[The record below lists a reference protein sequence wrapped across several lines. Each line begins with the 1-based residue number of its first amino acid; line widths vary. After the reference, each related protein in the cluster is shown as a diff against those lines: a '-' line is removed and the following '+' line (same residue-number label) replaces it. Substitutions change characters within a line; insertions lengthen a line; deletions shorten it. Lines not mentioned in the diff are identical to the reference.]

1 MAVPDFTRLNQK
13 SVGAAVGVTARTI
26 QNWCDQG
33 CPRNEDGTY
42 SAPAVVQWLLSQQ
55 TTGSEYDTQRERLAA
70 AQAEKVETEN
80 RVRRQELAEMS
91 EVAEAWADHIANARS
106 KLLSMPAKL
115 GPQLVN
121 LADPAVIAGRIRQ
134 EVYGALVELSES
146 SDVRSSRKA
155 DASSEGMASS
165 SGPNGIGLG

>member
-1 MAVPDFTRLNQK
+1 MAVPDFSRLNQK
-13 SVGAAVGVTARTI
+13 SVGAAVGVSARTI

-55 TTGSEYDTQRERLAA
+55 STGSEYDTQRERLAA

-80 RVRRQELAEMS
+80 RVRRLELMEMS
-91 EVAEAWADHIANARS
+91 EAADAWADHISNARS

-121 LADPAVIAGRIRQ
+121 LADPAVIAGRIRH
-134 EVYGALVELSES
+134 EVYAALVELAES
-146 SDVRSSRKA
+146 TDVRPSGKTRRGQ
-155 DASSEGMASS
+155 EGMAPTAESDS
-165 SGPNGIGLG
+165 LSMG